1 MALCRVDVMNDLPET
16 LEQLSARV
24 DALERRI
31 HQLEQGSGA
40 TTQAPS
46 EAVAV
51 AAFGTTPDLPSGEQV
66 SSAFLVLGKSLLG
79 IAGAYLLRALA
90 DANVLPRPLIAAVA
104 IAYAIGW
111 LAAASR
117 AQTKGRLEPAL
128 FACTSAL
135 ILAPMLW
142 ELTMRF
148 QVLSPAASA
157 AVLGLFVAAATALT
171 WRKDNAPDF
180 AVAYGAAAISALA
193 LSIVTH
199 EIPSFLALLL
209 LMLAVCEYKVVRSG
223 RQGVWMVVAS
233 AADCA
238 AWMLIVIYRTP
249 ASTRADYPALGTATA
264 ALPASLLFVITA
276 AALVVRTAVLG
287 RRITFFETAQAIIAF
302 LLWVL
307 TGLFLVPHCSG
318 RVVGIA
324 CLVFASLC
332 YSVAYG
338 LFRRSPDRRNFRV
351 FAWWSAG
358 LVLAGMFLILPSIWA
373 SAGLAIAAVAC
384 GMVAA
389 RICCPTLECH
399 GIVYL
404 SVAALACGLLDYS
417 FRALFGTMPTEA
429 AWSTYLVSG
438 CAVLIYAAAGEREGE
453 RWQVQLLHLVP
464 ALLAVAAVAALTAH
478 GALWL
483 ITRVLT
489 PGDFHVAFIRT
500 LILCVIALA
509 LVFTGSRW
517 RRLELKRLAYAALA
531 LTAAKLVFE
540 DLRHG
545 QVGFTA
551 GSIFVFAITLIGVPR
566 LARASERQA
575 SI

>member
-1 MALCRVDVMNDLPET
+1 MNDHPET
-16 LEQLSARV
+16 LEQLSTRV

-31 HQLEQGSGA
+31 HQLEQGSA
-40 TTQAPS
+40 AISQPPA
-46 EAVAV
+46 EAVAA
-51 AAFGTTPDLPSGEQV
+51 AAFGPPPDLPSGEQV

-90 DANVLPRPLIAAVA
+90 DSKVLPRTLIAAVA

-111 LAAASR
+111 LVAASR
-117 AQTKGRLEPAL
+117 APMKARFAPAL

-148 QVLSPAASA
+148 HLLSPASSA
-157 AVLGLFVAAATALT
+157 AVLGLFVAAATVLT
-171 WRKDNAPDF
+171 WRKEHAPDF

-193 LSIVTH
+193 LSVVTH
-199 EIPSFLALLL
+199 EIPAFLIVLLF
-209 LMLAVCEYKVVRSG
+209 MLAICEFKVLGTG
-223 RQGVWMVVAS
+223 RQGVRMVVA
-233 AADCA
+233 AVADCT

-249 ASTRADYPALGTATA
+249 ASTRADYPVLGTLAL

-276 AALVVRTAVLG
+276 GGLAVRTAAFG
-287 RRITFFETAQAIIAF
+287 RKITIFETAQAVIAF

-307 TGLFLVPHCSG
+307 TGLFLVPQCSAREIG
-318 RVVGIA
+318 MA
-324 CLVFASLC
+324 CLVFAALC
-332 YSVAYG
+332 YSAAYG
-338 LFRRSPDRRNFRV
+338 LFRRSPDLRNFYV

-358 LVLAGMFLILPSIWA
+358 LLLAGMFLILPTVWA
-373 SAGLAIAAVAC
+373 IAGLAIAAVAS
-384 GMVAA
+384 AILA
-389 RICCPTLECH
+389 ERICCTTLECH

-417 FRALFGTMPTEA
+417 FRAFFGTMPTYA
-429 AWSTYLVSG
+429 AWSIFLVSG
-438 CAVLIYAAAGEREGE
+438 CAVLIYAAAGEHEGE
-453 RWQVQLLHLVP
+453 RWPLQLLHLVP
-464 ALLAVAAVAALTAH
+464 ALLAVGAVAALTTH

-483 ITRVLT
+483 ISRVLV
-489 PGDFHVAFIRT
+489 PGAFHVALIRT
-500 LILCVIALA
+500 LILCLIALA
-509 LVFTGSRW
+509 LAFAGWRW

-531 LTAAKLVFE
+531 LTAAKLVVE
-540 DLRHG
+540 DLHHG
-545 QVGFTA
+545 NVGFTA

-566 LARASERQA
+566 LARAGERQS